1 MKKMKVCFLIFFV
14 YSVYSFSYWEWTPQ
28 TGRWINPKYA
38 VKETPK
44 EQFEYAEKFRKSGDI
59 EKAIRE
65 HRKLLKHYA
74 SSEYAPKSCFAL
86 GEIYYNLGK
95 YKKAFD
101 YYQKII
107 DKYPHSELIFKAI
120 ERQAEIGQE
129 YLYVKKKWEFS
140 FLSFLKEDKGEFLK
154 KAVDNSPYDKEA
166 PERLFRLGMFY
177 YDIKKYGEAEEVF
190 RRIVESYPD
199 NPVIEKAT
207 FFAIKAEY
215 KSIPDVNY
223 DIEKLEKIEDEI
235 NFFINEYPASVYK
248 EDLLKL
254 KDEIENQKAKRYYEI
269 ARLYE
274 RMGKKSASL
283 FYYKKLLEKYP
294 ETEYGKKS
302 KSKIGSH

>member
-1 MKKMKVCFLIFFV
+1 MRKLKVSFLLVLVFSL
-14 YSVYSFSYWEWTPQ
+14 YAFSYWEWTPQ
-28 TGRWINPKYA
+28 TKRWINPKYA
-38 VKETPK
+38 VKDTPK

-74 SSEYAPKSCFAL
+74 NSEYAPKSCFAL

-101 YYQKII
+101 YYQKIV
-107 DKYPHSELIFKAI
+107 DKYPQSELIFEAI
-120 ERQAEIGQE
+120 GRQAEIGQE
-129 YLYVKKKWEFS
+129 YLYINKKREFS
-140 FLSFLKEDKGEFLK
+140 FLRFLKEDKGEFLK
-154 KAVDNSPYDKEA
+154 KAVDNSPYDKKA
-166 PERLFRLGMFY
+166 PERLLRLGMFY
-177 YDIKKYGEAEEVF
+177 YDIKQYGKAEEVF
-190 RRIVESYPD
+190 RRIIESYPD

-235 NFFINEYPASVYK
+235 NFFISKYPSSVYK

-254 KDEIENQKAKRYYEI
+254 KDEIENQRAKRYYEI

-283 FYYKKLLEKYP
+283 FYYKKLIEKCP
-294 ETEYGKKS
+294 ETRYGKKA
-302 KSKIGSH
+302 KSKIGFH